1 MALARGLPDGAPPA
15 YGLPAKAAA
24 AVVNHRII
32 EDVVVKTESIGYGSR
47 WPNEVEIGVQR
58 NKAAQMRVD
67 IRTRVNGSSVVGCA
81 LIVFQSV
88 DAVRIIVEKPYQRE
102 RVRVSQRELVQY
114 LSNQSMNPQA
124 PHLCAASAVQRV
136 LWYSAASAVVQCS
149 ECCGAV
155 QRVLWCRL
163 AGSFMGLP
171 IGMLCTVGGA
181 ALLWWNESHSYLEAR
196 PSRSIYLCDP
206 SRSISA
212 MRLSHPPVS
221 STIYPPLLPHCY
233 SHTPL

>member
-155 QRVLWCRL
+155 QRVLWCSAASAVVQAGRL
-163 AGSFMGLP
+163 VHGAPNWDAVHCGRRS
-171 IGMLCTVGGA
+171 A
-181 ALLWWNESHSYLEAR
+181 ALVERIPFLSRGASLPLYL
-196 PSRSIYLCDP
+196 SLRSLPLYLCYA
-206 SRSISA
+206 S
-212 MRLSHPPVS
+212 LPP
-221 STIYPPLLPHCY
+221 PCL
-233 SHTPL
+233 